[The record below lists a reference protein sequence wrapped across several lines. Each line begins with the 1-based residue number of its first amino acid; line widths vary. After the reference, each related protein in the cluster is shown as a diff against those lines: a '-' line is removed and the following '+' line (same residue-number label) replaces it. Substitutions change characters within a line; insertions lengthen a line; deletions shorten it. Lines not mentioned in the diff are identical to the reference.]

1 MLKSEKMSRM
11 TISGHKKDL
20 ADLSKLLNDQNL
32 VHVVEYNNEDEGF
45 GLGKS
50 LDYGEQSSDFLVKL
64 RSVIK
69 LLEVEANPP
78 TTIKLDSEIESEISE
93 LETIISQAH
102 DLKDKQRDCDRRID
116 EVSNNIEQLKE
127 FEDLDIDV
135 KYLSGYSSVTVFAGH
150 IPQDADVSSL
160 TSNQKIDFIMN
171 DDNVVVF
178 CANEISTNIEKDL
191 LNIGFRS
198 MDVPS
203 GEGLPKVMLN
213 SLDSQLLKLENEKE
227 AILHEIQA
235 LATRNGD
242 WLVACEEHYA
252 ALSEK
257 SGLPLKLATSENMF
271 VLDGWVPSNSVSD
284 LQQSF
289 QGLDIYYE
297 VDNDSKEDPP
307 IKLNNPEVA
316 KPFEL
321 FTKLY
326 STPKH
331 WEFDPTMII
340 FITYPLF
347 FGLMVGDA
355 GYGFAYILFGHYI
368 VTKFSHTEALANIG
382 KILRTAGIYT
392 FLFGTFIYAEAFG
405 QSFYYIGKTIGFNS
419 GLFANHYGPGFDI
432 PLIEKAEGFS
442 WHLPIHKFDP
452 HGAQLM
458 LLSSIIIGAIHISLG
473 LILGFLNEWKHHD
486 LKHAIYAKLSFFMI
500 LWGGLLALVSLVGLL
515 PESIQTIG
523 LVVMLTGLGLAI
535 VGEGVVGLLEFP
547 TIFSNVISYA
557 RIGAIGLSDYGLAY
571 TVNYISFTLLWPL
584 GPAGVV
590 VAVIVM
596 LFGHLTVFTL
606 GIIGT
611 GINSLRL
618 QYVEFFTKFVQG
630 GGTLYSP
637 FGYIRKYTKEKEV
650 IP

>member
-69 LLEVEANPP
+69 LLEVEPNPP

-102 DLKDKQRDCDRRID
+102 DLRNKQRDCDRRID
-116 EVSNNIEQLKE
+116 EVSSNIEQLKE

-150 IPQDADVSSL
+150 IPQDTDVSSL
-160 TSNQKIDFIMN
+160 SSNEKIDFIIN
-171 DDNVVVF
+171 GENVVVF
-178 CANEISTNIEKDL
+178 CANDISSDIEKDL

-198 MDVPS
+198 MDVPD

-213 SLDSQLLKLENEKE
+213 SLDSQHLKLENEKE

-289 QGLDIYYE
+289 QGLDVYYE
-297 VDNDSKEDPP
+297 VDNDSKEEPP
-307 IKLNNPEVA
+307 IKLDNPEVA

-368 VTKFSHTEALANIG
+368 LTKFSHTEALANLG
-382 KILRTAGIYT
+382 RILRTAGIYT

-405 QSFYYIGKTIGFNS
+405 QSFYYIGKAIGFNS

-500 LWGGLLALVSLVGLL
+500 LWGGLLALVSVVGLL

-535 VGEGVVGLLEFP
+535 IGEGVVGLLEFP

-571 TVNYISFTLLWPL
+571 TVNFISFSLLWPS
-584 GPAGVV
+584 GPAGMF

>member
-45 GLGKS
+45 SIGTS
-50 LDYGEQSSDFLVKL
+50 LNYGEQSSDFLVKL

-69 LLEVEANPP
+69 LLEVEPNPP
-78 TTIKLDSEIESEISE
+78 NNVRLDSEIESEISE
-93 LETIISQAH
+93 LELIISQTH
-102 DLKDKQRDCDRRID
+102 DLKEKQRDCDRRID
-116 EVSNNIEQLKE
+116 EVGSNIDQLKE
-127 FEDLDIDV
+127 FEDFDIDV
-135 KYLSGYSSVTVFAGH
+135 KYLSGYSSITVFAGH
-150 IPQDADVSSL
+150 LSPDADVSGLS
-160 TSNQKIDFIMN
+160 SNNSIDFVKN
-171 DDNVVVF
+171 GDNVVVF
-178 CANEISTNIEKDL
+178 CSNETSGDIEKDL
-191 LNIGFRS
+191 LKIGFRS
-198 MDVPS
+198 MDVPN

-213 SLDSQLLKLENEKE
+213 TLNGKLLKLENEKE

-271 VLDGWVPSNSVSD
+271 VLDGWVPSGSVSD
-284 LQQSF
+284 LQQSL

-297 VDNDSKEDPP
+297 VDNNSKEEPP
-307 IKLNNPEVA
+307 IKLDNPEIA

-368 VTKFSHTEALANIG
+368 LTKFAHAEALANLG
-382 KILRTAGIYT
+382 RILRMAGVYT

-405 QSFYYIGKTIGFNS
+405 QSFYNIGNTIGFTS

-458 LLSSIIIGAIHISLG
+458 LLFSIVIGVIHISLG

-486 LKHAIYAKLSFFMI
+486 LKHAVYAKLSFFMI
-500 LWGGLLALVSLVGLL
+500 LWGGLLALVSVVGLL
-515 PESIQTIG
+515 PESVQTLG
-523 LVVMLTGLGLAI
+523 LIVMFTGLGFAI
-535 VGEGVVGLLEFP
+535 IGEGVVGLLEFP

-571 TVNYISFTLLWPL
+571 TVNFISFSLLWPS
-584 GPAGVV
+584 GPAGIIA
-590 VAVIVM
+590 AVFVM
-596 LFGHLTVFTL
+596 LIGHLTVFTL
-606 GIIGT
+606 GIIGN

-650 IP
+650 TP

>member
-32 VHVVEYNNEDEGF
+32 VHLVEYNNEDEGF
-45 GLGKS
+45 SLGKS
-50 LDYGEQSSDFLVKL
+50 LDYGEKSSDFLVKL

-69 LLEVEANPP
+69 LLEVESNPP
-78 TTIKLDSEIESEISE
+78 TAIKLDSEIESEISE
-93 LETIISQAH
+93 LEAIISQTH
-102 DLKDKQRDCDRRID
+102 ELKDKQRDCDRRID
-116 EVSNNIEQLKE
+116 EVSSNIEQLKE

-150 IPQDADVSSL
+150 ISQETDVSGL
-160 TSNQKIDFIMN
+160 RSNKNIDFIMN
-171 DDNVVVF
+171 DENVVVF
-178 CANEISTNIEKDL
+178 CANDISADIEKEL
-191 LNIGFRS
+191 VNIGFRS
-198 MDVPS
+198 MEVPS

-235 LATRNGD
+235 LSTRNGD

-257 SGLPLKLATSENMF
+257 SSLPLKLATSENMF
-271 VLDGWVPSNSVSD
+271 VLDGWVPSSSVSD
-284 LQQSF
+284 LQQSL

-297 VDNDSKEDPP
+297 VDNNSKEDPP
-307 IKLNNPEVA
+307 IKLDNPEVA

-368 VTKFSHTEALANIG
+368 LTKFSHTEALASLG
-382 KILRTAGIYT
+382 RILRTAGIYT

-405 QSFYYIGKTIGFNS
+405 QSFYNIGNTLGFTS
-419 GLFANHYGPGFDI
+419 ALFAEHYGPGFDI

-458 LLSSIIIGAIHISLG
+458 LMSSILIGVVHISLG

-500 LWGGLLALVSLVGLL
+500 LWGGLLALVSVVGLL
-515 PESIQTIG
+515 PEFVQTLGI
-523 LVVMLTGLGLAI
+523 VIMLTGLGLAI
-535 VGEGVVGLLEFP
+535 IGEGVVGLLEFP

-571 TVNYISFTLLWPL
+571 TVNFISFSLLWPS
-584 GPAGVV
+584 GPAGMI
-590 VAVIVM
+590 VAVFVM
-596 LFGHLTVFTL
+596 LIGHLTVFTL

>member
-69 LLEVEANPP
+69 LLEVEPNPP
-78 TTIKLDSEIESEISE
+78 TKIKLDSEIESEISE
-93 LETIISQAH
+93 LEAIISQAH
-102 DLKDKQRDCDRRID
+102 DLRNKQRDCDRRID
-116 EVSNNIEQLKE
+116 EVSSNIEQLKE

-150 IPQDADVSSL
+150 IPQDTDVSSL
-160 TSNQKIDFIMN
+160 SSNEKIDFIMN
-171 DDNVVVF
+171 GENVVVF
-178 CANEISTNIEKDL
+178 CANDISSDIEKDL

-213 SLDSQLLKLENEKE
+213 SLDSQLLKMENEKE

-289 QGLDIYYE
+289 QGLDVYYE
-297 VDNDSKEDPP
+297 VDNDSKEEPP
-307 IKLNNPEVA
+307 IKLDNPEVA

-368 VTKFSHTEALANIG
+368 LTKFSHTEALANLG
-382 KILRTAGIYT
+382 RILRTAGIYT

-405 QSFYYIGKTIGFNS
+405 QSFYYIGKAIGFNS

-500 LWGGLLALVSLVGLL
+500 LWGGLLALVSVVGLL
-515 PESIQTIG
+515 PESVQTIG

-535 VGEGVVGLLEFP
+535 IGEGVVGLLEFP

-571 TVNYISFTLLWPL
+571 TVNFISFSLLWPS
-584 GPAGVV
+584 GPAGMF

>member
-1 MLKSEKMSRM
+1 MSRM

>member
-69 LLEVEANPP
+69 LLEVEPNPP
-78 TTIKLDSEIESEISE
+78 TKIKLDSEIESEISE
-93 LETIISQAH
+93 LEAIISQAH
-102 DLKDKQRDCDRRID
+102 DLRNKQRDCDRRID
-116 EVSNNIEQLKE
+116 EVSSNIEQLKE

-150 IPQDADVSSL
+150 IPQDTDVSSL
-160 TSNQKIDFIMN
+160 SSNEKIDFIMN
-171 DDNVVVF
+171 GENVVVF
-178 CANEISTNIEKDL
+178 CANEISSDIEKDL

-198 MDVPS
+198 IDVPS

-213 SLDSQLLKLENEKE
+213 SLDSQLLKMENEKE

-289 QGLDIYYE
+289 QGLDVYYE
-297 VDNDSKEDPP
+297 VDNDSKEEPP
-307 IKLNNPEVA
+307 IKLDNPEVA

-368 VTKFSHTEALANIG
+368 LTKFSHTEALANLG
-382 KILRTAGIYT
+382 RILRTAGIYT

-405 QSFYYIGKTIGFNS
+405 QSFYYIGKAIGFNS

-500 LWGGLLALVSLVGLL
+500 LWGGLLALVSVVGLL
-515 PESIQTIG
+515 PESVQTIG

-535 VGEGVVGLLEFP
+535 IGEGVVGLLEFP

-571 TVNYISFTLLWPL
+571 TVNFISFSLLWPS
-584 GPAGVV
+584 GPAGMF

>member
-32 VHVVEYNNEDEGF
+32 IHVVEYNNEDEGF

-69 LLEVEANPP
+69 LLEVEPNPP

-102 DLKDKQRDCDRRID
+102 DLRNKQRDCDRRID
-116 EVSNNIEQLKE
+116 EVSSNIEQLKE

-150 IPQDADVSSL
+150 IPQDTDVSSL
-160 TSNQKIDFIMN
+160 SSNEKIDFIIN
-171 DDNVVVF
+171 GENVVVF
-178 CANEISTNIEKDL
+178 CANDISSDIEKDL

-198 MDVPS
+198 LDVPD

-289 QGLDIYYE
+289 QGLDVYYE
-297 VDNDSKEDPP
+297 VDNDSKEEPP
-307 IKLNNPEVA
+307 IKLDNPEVA

-368 VTKFSHTEALANIG
+368 LTKFSHTEALANLG
-382 KILRTAGIYT
+382 RILRTAGIYT

-405 QSFYYIGKTIGFNS
+405 QSFYYIGKAIGFNS

-500 LWGGLLALVSLVGLL
+500 LWGGLLALVSVVGLL

-535 VGEGVVGLLEFP
+535 IGEGVVGLLEFP

-571 TVNYISFTLLWPL
+571 TVNFISFSLLWPS
-584 GPAGVV
+584 GPAGMF

>member
-102 DLKDKQRDCDRRID
+102 VLKDKQRDCDRRID
-116 EVSNNIEQLKE
+116 EVSSNIEQLKE

-135 KYLSGYSSVTVFAGH
+135 KYLSGYSNVTVFAGH

>member
-69 LLEVEANPP
+69 LLEVEPNPP

-102 DLKDKQRDCDRRID
+102 DLRNKQRDCDRRID
-116 EVSNNIEQLKE
+116 EVSSNIEQLKE

-150 IPQDADVSSL
+150 IPQDTDVSSL
-160 TSNQKIDFIMN
+160 SSNEKIDFIIN
-171 DDNVVVF
+171 GENVIVF
-178 CANEISTNIEKDL
+178 CANDISSDIEKDL

-198 MDVPS
+198 LDVPD

-213 SLDSQLLKLENEKE
+213 SLDSQHLKLENEKE

-289 QGLDIYYE
+289 QGLDVYYE
-297 VDNDSKEDPP
+297 VDNDSKEEPP
-307 IKLNNPEVA
+307 IKLDNPEVA

-368 VTKFSHTEALANIG
+368 LTKFSHTEALANLG
-382 KILRTAGIYT
+382 RILRTAGIYT

-405 QSFYYIGKTIGFNS
+405 QSFYYIGKAIGFNS

-500 LWGGLLALVSLVGLL
+500 LWGGLLALVSVVGLL
-515 PESIQTIG
+515 PESVQTIG

-535 VGEGVVGLLEFP
+535 IGEGVVGLLEFP

-571 TVNYISFTLLWPL
+571 TVNFISFSLLWPS
-584 GPAGVV
+584 GPAGMF

>member
-69 LLEVEANPP
+69 LLEVEPNPP
-78 TTIKLDSEIESEISE
+78 TKIKLDSEIESEISE
-93 LETIISQAH
+93 LEAIISQAH
-102 DLKDKQRDCDRRID
+102 DLRNKQRDCDRRID
-116 EVSNNIEQLKE
+116 EVSSNIEQLKE

-150 IPQDADVSSL
+150 IPQDTDVSSL
-160 TSNQKIDFIMN
+160 SSNEKIDFIMN
-171 DDNVVVF
+171 GENVVVF
-178 CANEISTNIEKDL
+178 CANEISSDIEKDL

-198 MDVPS
+198 IDVPS

-213 SLDSQLLKLENEKE
+213 SLDSQLLKMENEKE

-289 QGLDIYYE
+289 QGLDVYYE
-297 VDNDSKEDPP
+297 VDNDSKEEPP
-307 IKLNNPEVA
+307 IKLDNPEVA

-368 VTKFSHTEALANIG
+368 LTKFTHTEALANLG
-382 KILRTAGIYT
+382 RILRTAGIYT

-405 QSFYYIGKTIGFNS
+405 QSFYYIGKAIGFNS

-500 LWGGLLALVSLVGLL
+500 LWGGLLALVSVVGLL
-515 PESIQTIG
+515 SESVQTIG

-535 VGEGVVGLLEFP
+535 IGEGVVGLLEFP

-571 TVNYISFTLLWPL
+571 TVNFISFSLLWPS
-584 GPAGVV
+584 GPAGMF

>member
-32 VHVVEYNNEDEGF
+32 VHIVEYNNEDEGF

>member
-32 VHVVEYNNEDEGF
+32 IHVVEYNNEDEGF

-69 LLEVEANPP
+69 LLEVEPNPP

-102 DLKDKQRDCDRRID
+102 DLRNKQRDCDRRID
-116 EVSNNIEQLKE
+116 EVSSNIEQLKE
-127 FEDLDIDV
+127 FENLDIDV

-150 IPQDADVSSL
+150 IPQDTDVSSL
-160 TSNQKIDFIMN
+160 SSNEKIDFIIN
-171 DDNVVVF
+171 GENVVVF
-178 CANEISTNIEKDL
+178 CANDISSDIEKDL

-198 MDVPS
+198 MDVPD

-289 QGLDIYYE
+289 QGLDVYYE
-297 VDNDSKEDPP
+297 VDNDSKEEPP
-307 IKLNNPEVA
+307 IKLDNPEVA

-368 VTKFSHTEALANIG
+368 LTKFSHTEALANLG
-382 KILRTAGIYT
+382 RILRTAGIYT

-405 QSFYYIGKTIGFNS
+405 QSFYYIGKAIGFNS

-500 LWGGLLALVSLVGLL
+500 LWGGLLALVSVVGLL

-535 VGEGVVGLLEFP
+535 IGEGVVGLLEFP

-571 TVNYISFTLLWPL
+571 TVNFISFSLLWPS
-584 GPAGVV
+584 GPAGMF

>member
-1 MLKSEKMSRM
+1 
-11 TISGHKKDL
+11 
-20 ADLSKLLNDQNL
+20 LNDQNL

-116 EVSNNIEQLKE
+116 EVSSSIEQLRE

-150 IPQDADVSSL
+150 VPQDADVSSL
-160 TSNQKIDFIMN
+160 TSNEKIDFIMN
-171 DDNVVVF
+171 GDNVVVF
-178 CANEISTNIEKDL
+178 CANDISTDIEKDL

-297 VDNDSKEDPP
+297 VDNDSKEEPP
-307 IKLNNPEVA
+307 IKLDNPEVA

-368 VTKFSHTEALANIG
+368 LTKFSHTEALANIG

-405 QSFYYIGKTIGFNS
+405 QSFYYIGKTLGFNS
-419 GLFANHYGPGFDI
+419 GLFASHYGPGFDI

-515 PESIQTIG
+515 PESVQTIG

-535 VGEGVVGLLEFP
+535 IGEGVVGLLEFP

-571 TVNYISFTLLWPL
+571 TVNYISFSLLWPL

-590 VAVIVM
+590 VAIIVM

>member
-307 IKLNNPEVA
+307 IKLNNPDVA

>member
-69 LLEVEANPP
+69 LLEVEPNPP

-93 LETIISQAH
+93 LEAIISQAH
-102 DLKDKQRDCDRRID
+102 DLRNKQRDCDRRID
-116 EVSNNIEQLKE
+116 EVSSNIEQLKE

-150 IPQDADVSSL
+150 IPQDTDVSSL
-160 TSNQKIDFIMN
+160 SSNEKIDFIMN
-171 DDNVVVF
+171 GENVVVF
-178 CANEISTNIEKDL
+178 CANEISSDIEKDL

-198 MDVPS
+198 IDVPS

-213 SLDSQLLKLENEKE
+213 SLDSQLLKMENEKE
-227 AILHEIQA
+227 ATLHEIQA

-289 QGLDIYYE
+289 QGLDVYYE
-297 VDNDSKEDPP
+297 VDNDSKEEPP
-307 IKLNNPEVA
+307 IKLDNPEVA

-368 VTKFSHTEALANIG
+368 LTKFSHTEALANLG
-382 KILRTAGIYT
+382 RILRTAGIYT

-405 QSFYYIGKTIGFNS
+405 QSFYYIGKAIGFNS

-500 LWGGLLALVSLVGLL
+500 LWGGLLALVSVVGLL
-515 PESIQTIG
+515 PESVQTIG

-535 VGEGVVGLLEFP
+535 IGEGVVGLLEFP

-571 TVNYISFTLLWPL
+571 TVNFISFSLLWPS
-584 GPAGVV
+584 GPAGMF

>member
-116 EVSNNIEQLKE
+116 EVSSNIEQLKE

-368 VTKFSHTEALANIG
+368 LTKFSHTEALANIG

>member
-1 MLKSEKMSRM
+1 M
-11 TISGHKKDL
+11 
-20 ADLSKLLNDQNL
+20 
-32 VHVVEYNNEDEGF
+32 
-45 GLGKS
+45 
-50 LDYGEQSSDFLVKL
+50 
-64 RSVIK
+64 
-69 LLEVEANPP
+69 
-78 TTIKLDSEIESEISE
+78 
-93 LETIISQAH
+93 
-102 DLKDKQRDCDRRID
+102 
-116 EVSNNIEQLKE
+116 
-127 FEDLDIDV
+127 
-135 KYLSGYSSVTVFAGH
+135 
-150 IPQDADVSSL
+150 L
-160 TSNQKIDFIMN
+160 TSL
-171 DDNVVVF
+171 
-178 CANEISTNIEKDL
+178 S
-191 LNIGFRS
+191 
-198 MDVPS
+198 
-203 GEGLPKVMLN
+203 
-213 SLDSQLLKLENEKE
+213 SQLLKLEHEKAGLLQE
-227 AILHEIQA
+227 IEILAARH
-235 LATRNGD
+235 GD

-257 SGLPLKLATSENMF
+257 SSLPLKLATSENMF
-271 VLDGWVPSNSVSD
+271 VLDGWVPSDSVSD
-284 LQQSF
+284 LQQSL

-297 VDNDSKEDPP
+297 VDNNSSDEPP
-307 IKLNNPEVA
+307 IKLDNPEVA

-331 WEFDPTMII
+331 WEYDPTMII

-368 VTKFSHTEALANIG
+368 LTKFAHNEALANLG

-405 QSFYYIGKTIGFNS
+405 QSFYNIGNTLGYTS
-419 GLFANHYGPGFDI
+419 ALFAKYYGPSFDI

-458 LLSSIIIGAIHISLG
+458 LLSSILIGVIHISLG

-500 LWGGLLALVSLVGLL
+500 LWGGLLSLVSLVGLL
-515 PESIQTIG
+515 PESFQTIG

-535 VGEGVVGLLEFP
+535 IGEGVVGLLEFP

-571 TVNYISFTLLWPL
+571 TVNFISFSLLWPS
-584 GPAGVV
+584 GPAGIIA
-590 VAVIVM
+590 AVFVM
-596 LFGHLTVFTL
+596 LIGHLTVFTL

-650 IP
+650 TP

>member
-69 LLEVEANPP
+69 LLEVEPNPP
-78 TTIKLDSEIESEISE
+78 TKIKLDSEIESEISE
-93 LETIISQAH
+93 LEAIISQAH
-102 DLKDKQRDCDRRID
+102 DLRNKQRDCDRRID
-116 EVSNNIEQLKE
+116 EVSSNIEQLKE

-150 IPQDADVSSL
+150 IPQDTDVSSL
-160 TSNQKIDFIMN
+160 SSNEKIDFIMN
-171 DDNVVVF
+171 GENVVVF
-178 CANEISTNIEKDL
+178 CANEISSDIEKDL

-213 SLDSQLLKLENEKE
+213 SLDSQLLKMENEKE

-289 QGLDIYYE
+289 QGLDVYYE
-297 VDNDSKEDPP
+297 VDNDSKEEPP
-307 IKLNNPEVA
+307 IKLDNPEVA

-368 VTKFSHTEALANIG
+368 LTKFSHTEALANLG
-382 KILRTAGIYT
+382 RILRTAGIYT

-405 QSFYYIGKTIGFNS
+405 QSFYYIGKAIGFNS

-500 LWGGLLALVSLVGLL
+500 LWGGLLALVSVVGLL
-515 PESIQTIG
+515 PESVQTIG

-535 VGEGVVGLLEFP
+535 IGEGVVGLLEFP

-571 TVNYISFTLLWPL
+571 TVNFISFSLLWPS
-584 GPAGVV
+584 GPAGMF

>member
-32 VHVVEYNNEDEGF
+32 VHIVEYNNEDEGF

-116 EVSNNIEQLKE
+116 ENSSRIEQLKE

-150 IPQDADVSSL
+150 IPQDAEVSSL

>member
-650 IP
+650 TP

>member
-69 LLEVEANPP
+69 LLEVEPNPP

-102 DLKDKQRDCDRRID
+102 DLRNKQRDCDRRID
-116 EVSNNIEQLKE
+116 EVSSNIEQLKE

-150 IPQDADVSSL
+150 IPQDTDVSSL
-160 TSNQKIDFIMN
+160 SSNEKIDFIIN
-171 DDNVVVF
+171 GENVIVF
-178 CANEISTNIEKDL
+178 CANDISSDIEKDL

-198 MDVPS
+198 MDVPD

-213 SLDSQLLKLENEKE
+213 SLDSQHLKLENEKE

-289 QGLDIYYE
+289 QGLDVYYE
-297 VDNDSKEDPP
+297 VDNDSKEEPP
-307 IKLNNPEVA
+307 IKLDNPEVA

-368 VTKFSHTEALANIG
+368 LTKFSHTEALANIG

-432 PLIEKAEGFS
+432 PLIEKAEDFS

-458 LLSSIIIGAIHISLG
+458 LLSSIVIGAIHISLG

>member
-32 VHVVEYNNEDEGF
+32 VHVVDYNNEDDGF
-45 GLGKS
+45 SLGKS
-50 LDYGEQSSDFLVKL
+50 LDYGEKSSDFLVKL

-69 LLEVEANPP
+69 LLEVESSPP
-78 TTIKLDSEIESEISE
+78 STIKLDSEIESEISE
-93 LETIISQAH
+93 LDEIISQAH
-102 DLKDKQRDCDRRID
+102 DFKEKERDCDRRID
-116 EVSNNIEQLKE
+116 EVSSSIDQLKE
-127 FEDLDIDV
+127 FEEFNIDV

-150 IPQDADVSSL
+150 LPSDSDSSSL
-160 TSNQKIDFIMN
+160 ASNKNIDFIQKEN
-171 DDNVVVF
+171 NVVVF
-178 CANEISTNIEKDL
+178 CANEISTEIEKDL

-198 MDVPS
+198 MDIPE
-203 GEGLPKVMLN
+203 GEGLPKVMLT
-213 SLDSQLLKLENEKE
+213 SLSSQLLKLEHEK
-227 AILHEIQA
+227 AGILQEIEI
-235 LATRNGD
+235 LATRYGD

-257 SGLPLKLATSENMF
+257 SSLPLKLATSENMF
-271 VLDGWVPSNSVSD
+271 VLDGWVPSDSVSD
-284 LQQSF
+284 LQQSL
-289 QGLDIYYE
+289 QSLDIYYE
-297 VDNDSKEDPP
+297 VDNSSSDEPP
-307 IKLNNPEVA
+307 IKLDNPEVA

-331 WEFDPTMII
+331 WEYDPTMII

-368 VTKFSHTEALANIG
+368 LTKFAYNEALANLG

-405 QSFYYIGKTIGFNS
+405 QSFYNIGNTLGYTS
-419 GLFANHYGPGFDI
+419 ALFAKYYGPSFDI

-458 LLSSIIIGAIHISLG
+458 LLSSILIGVIHISLG

-500 LWGGLLALVSLVGLL
+500 LWGGLLSLTSLVGLL
-515 PESIQTIG
+515 PESFQTIG

-535 VGEGVVGLLEFP
+535 IGEGVVGLLEFP

-571 TVNYISFTLLWPL
+571 TVNFISFSLLWPS
-584 GPAGVV
+584 GPAGIIA
-590 VAVIVM
+590 AVFVM
-596 LFGHLTVFTL
+596 LIGHLTVFTL

-650 IP
+650 TP

>member
-32 VHVVEYNNEDEGF
+32 VHVVEYNNQDEGF
-45 GLGKS
+45 GIGKS
-50 LDYGEQSSDFLVKL
+50 LDYGEKSSDFLVKL

-78 TTIKLDSEIESEISE
+78 SYLKLDSEIESEIKE
-93 LETIISQAH
+93 LESIISQAH
-102 DLKDKQRDCDRRID
+102 DLKEKQRDCDRRID
-116 EVSNNIEQLKE
+116 EVNNSIEQLEE
-127 FEDLDIDV
+127 FEELDIDI
-135 KYLSGYSSVTVFAGH
+135 KYLSGYSSITVFAGN
-150 IPQDADVSSL
+150 IPTESDLSTLKSNSS
-160 TSNQKIDFIMN
+160 IDLVRSG
-171 DDNVVVF
+171 DNVVVF
-178 CANEISTNIEKDL
+178 CPNEISSDIEKDL
-191 LNIGFRS
+191 LNVGFRS
-198 MDVPS
+198 IDVPE

-213 SLDSQLLKLENEKE
+213 SLNGKLSNLENES
-227 AILHEIQA
+227 AGLLQEIQL

-257 SGLPLKLATSENMF
+257 SSLPLKLATSENMF

-284 LQQSF
+284 LQQSL

-297 VDNDSKEDPP
+297 VDNNSSEEPP
-307 IKLNNPEVA
+307 IKLDNPEVA

-368 VTKFSHTEALANIG
+368 LSKFSYNEAIANLG
-382 KILRTAGIYT
+382 RILRTAGIYT
-392 FLFGTFIYAEAFG
+392 FLFGTFVYAEAFG
-405 QSFYYIGKTIGFNS
+405 QSFYNLGNTLGFNS
-419 GLFANHYGPGFDI
+419 GLFAKYYGPSFDI

-458 LLSSIIIGAIHISLG
+458 LLSSILIGVLHISLG

-500 LWGGLLALVSLVGLL
+500 LWGGLLSLVSLVGLL
-515 PESIQTIG
+515 PESFQSIG
-523 LVVMLTGLGLAI
+523 LVVMLTGLALAI
-535 VGEGVVGLLEFP
+535 IGEGVVGLLEFP

-571 TVNYISFTLLWPL
+571 TVNFISFSLLWPS
-584 GPAGVV
+584 GPAGMI
-590 VAVIVM
+590 VAIFVM
-596 LFGHLTVFTL
+596 LIGHLTVFTL

-650 IP
+650 TP